1 MKKTGVSDWLMC
13 AVIAAYALFCLVPML
28 LVVAVSLSDEATLMR
43 EGFQLIPKKF
53 SIAAYALLFKNS
65 STVLNSYLVT
75 IFVTASGTALAVAVT
90 MGAAFCLANKQ
101 VYYRNVLAF
110 FFFFTM
116 LFSGGLVPWYLINSY
131 LGLRNNLFA
140 LIVPSLLFNAF
151 NMFLVRN
158 FMAGIP
164 DSLMESA
171 RIDGAGDTGIMLRIY
186 LPLCV
191 PVLAA
196 VSLFYAIGYWND
208 WWNAIMLVED
218 SKLYPLQYFLFK
230 LQSDLQMLRDIQQM
244 TGTGGAFVLLP
255 TESLKMATCV
265 LTIGPILLLYP
276 FLQRYFIHGLVIGS
290 VKG

>member
-1 MKKTGVSDWLMC
+1 
-13 AVIAAYALFCLVPML
+13 ML
-28 LVVAVSLSDEATLMR
+28 LVVSVSLSDEATLMR
-43 EGFQLIPKKF
+43 EGFQLIPRLF
-53 SIAAYALLFKNS
+53 SLEAYRLLFRNGA
-65 STVLNSYLVT
+65 TVLNSYMIT
-75 IFVTASGTALAVAVT
+75 IIITVAGTAMAVLMT

-101 VYYRNVLAF
+101 VYYRNVIAF

-116 LFSGGLVPWYLINSY
+116 LFSGGLVPWYLINTF
-131 LGLRNNLFA
+131 LGLRNNIFA
-140 LIVPSLLFNAF
+140 LIVPSLMFNAF

-171 RIDGAGDTGIMLRIY
+171 RIDGAGDSNIMFRIY

-208 WWNAIMLVED
+208 WWNAIMLVEE

-230 LQSDLQMLRDIQQM
+230 IQSEVQMLRDIQQM
-244 TGTGGAFVLLP
+244 TGSGGAFVLLP
-255 TESLKMATCV
+255 TDSLKMATCI
-265 LTIGPILLLYP
+265 LTIGPIVLLYP
-276 FLQRYFIHGLVIGS
+276 FLQRYFIQGLVIGS